1 MRMMASR
8 GFRIPGSATRSTSTL
23 FFPCQQSAF
32 TKSSCHRERRPVLRD
47 LDSLAAAQFR
57 SAWTQRSPVGFR
69 SALVAGQTGL
79 LDCVFAGAFA
89 IDHAHGSALQ
99 TSSAYRLPDC
109 GGNFSRLKELFDMP

>member
-1 MRMMASR
+1 MAVRVMRMMASR

-32 TKSSCHRERRPVLRD
+32 TKSSCHRVDGLCCKSGQPGRPGVHAL
-47 LDSLAAAQFR
+47 SLCGAA
-57 SAWTQRSPVGFR
+57 V
-69 SALVAGQTGL
+69 ALVAGQTGL

-109 GGNFSRLKELFDMP
+109 GGNFCRLKEL